1 MFEELTCN
9 SYGAP
14 LEVLDSADFVTC
26 NHCST
31 WPAVRRTDNITFT
44 EQLDRL
50 AKKTEELSERLDNL
64 NYQHDLETIDREW
77 DFEREKYMIS
87 GRDGVRSIPET
98 GSSVVGGIIIGVFGC
113 LWAAI
118 AVGITA
124 SAPLFRPFKVAKA
137 ALPLFVIGGVLK
149 SITNY
154 SNAEEYRRAEQRYR
168 RWRTTLLSGQS
179 SSTDRSE

>member
-50 AKKTEELSERLDNL
+50 AKKTEELRERLDNL
-64 NYQHDLETIDREW
+64 NCQNYLETFDREW
-77 DFEREKYMIS
+77 SFEREEYMIS
-87 GRDGVRSIPET
+87 GRDRVRSIPET
-98 GSSVVGGIIIGVFGC
+98 RSSVVDGIIIGVFGC
-113 LWAAI
+113 LWTAM

-124 SAPLFRPFKVAKA
+124 SAPLFGPFKVARA
-137 ALPLFVIGGVLK
+137 ALPLFVLGGVLK
-149 SITNY
+149 SITSY
-154 SNAEEYRRAEQRYR
+154 SNDGEYRRAEQRYL
-168 RWRTTLLSGQS
+168 RWRTNLLSGQS
-179 SSTDRSE
+179 SSTGRSE